1 MNARLRRRGVPVLVG
16 AAVAAATFAVVLTA
30 TRGDAHAPAAPRA
43 ATVDHGR
50 AVFAA
55 MGCGSCHRLAA
66 AGSAGQIGP
75 VLDQVL
81 GHHTR
86 ASLRAK
92 ITDPGLGTIMPGDF
106 SRRLSGRDLD
116 ALLDFLLAARNG
128 QV

>member
-1 MNARLRRRGVPVLVG
+1 MSARLRRTGVPVLVG
-16 AAVAAATFAVVLTA
+16 VAVAAATFAVVLSA
-30 TRGDAHAPAAPRA
+30 TRSDAHAPAAPPTA
-43 ATVDHGR
+43 AVDHGR

-81 GHHTR
+81 PDHTR

-92 ITDPGLGTIMPGDF
+92 ITDPGLGSIMPGDF

-128 QV
+128 KV